1 MINNANEF
9 FFLSVDVFGKRWR
22 SYAARKDF
30 LGKLKV
36 KQ

>member
-1 MINNANEF
+1 MINNANELV
-9 FFLSVDVFGKRWR
+9 FLSIDVFGKRWR
-22 SYAARKDF
+22 SYAARKDI